1 MSNIWHVPWSE
12 ALDMTMDIELRHLRY
27 FIAVAEEEG
36 FSQAAR
42 RLSMAQ
48 PPLSQQIRQLEERIG
63 VALFERRPRVKLT
76 PAGERLLPAA
86 RHQLAL
92 LERSMEAARRASSE
106 PRGVLQVG
114 FSSSAALTVLPK
126 VWQAFRARTPEV
138 ELRLQELHSA
148 EQLERLRTG
157 VLDVAI
163 LREPTV
169 DDAFSVRELIREP
182 LVAVLPARHRLARSA
197 AVRVAALSREP
208 LVLFPRPT
216 APTLYDQIMSV
227 CAEGGFAP
235 VIGAE
240 AREWHTITALVAAGF
255 GVAIAPA
262 GVARLRLPG
271 AVTRPLRP
279 SLRRAALFLCY
290 AHATVSRSVAAFIE
304 FMATSPAL
312 AGALDGQRSKA

>member
-1 MSNIWHVPWSE
+1 MSNIWQVLLSE
-12 ALDMTMDIELRHLRY
+12 ELHMTAKIELRHLRY
-27 FIAVAEEEG
+27 FIAVAEEGG

-63 VALFERRPRVKLT
+63 AALFERRPRVRLT
-76 PAGERLLPAA
+76 AAGERLLPAA

-92 LERSMEAARRASSE
+92 LDRSMEAARRASTE

-126 VWQAFRARTPEV
+126 LWQAFRVRTPEV
-138 ELRLQELHSA
+138 DLRLQELHSA
-148 EQLERLRTG
+148 EQLERLRAG

-163 LREPTV
+163 LREPAV
-169 DDAFSVRELIREP
+169 DDAFTTRELVREP
-182 LVAVLPARHRLARSA
+182 LVVVLPARHRLARSA
-197 AVRVAALSREP
+197 AVRVGALAREP
-208 LVLFPRPT
+208 LVVFPRPT
-216 APTLYDQIMSV
+216 APTLYDQIMAV

-235 VIGAE
+235 AVAAE
-240 AREWHTITALVAAGF
+240 AREWQTITSLVAAGF

-262 GVARLRLPG
+262 GVARLRLSG

-279 SLRRAALFLCY
+279 SVRRAALFLCY
-290 AHATVSRSVAAFIE
+290 PRSGVSRPAAAFID
-304 FMATSPAL
+304 FLARSPAL
-312 AGALDGQRSKA
+312 TA